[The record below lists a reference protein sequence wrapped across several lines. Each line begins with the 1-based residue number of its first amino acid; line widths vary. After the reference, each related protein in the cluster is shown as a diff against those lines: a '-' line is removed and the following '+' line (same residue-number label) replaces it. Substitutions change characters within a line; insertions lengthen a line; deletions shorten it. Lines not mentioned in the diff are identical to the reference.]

1 MTLEAQTRVAASPLS
16 KREIVRRLGTSA
28 AQLYRL
34 LDQTNYRKSVDQLLA
49 LLQQRRSWS
58 GPTLAEQPNVA
69 FDLVFSQPGTV
80 GARQDG
86 QMVLIVLVPTMTFI
100 IQNACRRIH
109 QGEVMRLGMWTE
121 PLKPAPVRNRLIK
134 LGFIYLLACLVV
146 GFVAT
151 FPFVNELSQL
161 MDNSNAT
168 PQEVMAAF
176 RKPIIL
182 FFVLYLGLS
191 ALFWHAPALVGWH
204 AIPVKQA
211 LFFSMVACWR
221 NKAAFLLYGLC
232 WAAAFFAT
240 QTLGE
245 LLLGAGLSPG
255 TATMVL
261 TPINLAMAAILYASF
276 YPAYRSVFGDPMR
289 NTEQG

>member
-1 MTLEAQTRVAASPLS
+1 MQAAKLPFLYGWYWIQEGLRLFKRQPAALFFWSLITSILINLS
-16 KREIVRRLGTSA
+16 NIFPIV
-28 AQLYRL
+28 
-34 LDQTNYRKSVDQLLA
+34 
-49 LLQQRRSWS
+49 
-58 GPTLAEQPNVA
+58 
-69 FDLVFSQPGTV
+69 
-80 GARQDG
+80 G

-232 WAAAFFAT
+232 WAAAFFAI

-289 NTEQG
+289 DPQAV

>member
-1 MTLEAQTRVAASPLS
+1 MQAAKLPFLYGWYWIQEGVRLFKLQPAALFFWSLITSILINLS
-16 KREIVRRLGTSA
+16 NIF
-28 AQLYRL
+28 
-34 LDQTNYRKSVDQLLA
+34 
-49 LLQQRRSWS
+49 
-58 GPTLAEQPNVA
+58 PII
-69 FDLVFSQPGTV
+69 
-80 GARQDG
+80 G

-100 IQNACRRIH
+100 IQNACRRIYE
-109 QGEVMRLGMWTE
+109 GEVIRLGMWTQ

-134 LGFIYLLACLVV
+134 LGFIYLLACLAV

-151 FPFVNELSQL
+151 FPFVNELTQL
-161 MDNSNAT
+161 MDNSSTAS
-168 PQEVMAAF
+168 PEAVMAAF
-176 RKPIIL
+176 RKPILL

-204 AIPVKQA
+204 AVPVKQA
-211 LFFSMVACWR
+211 LFFSMIACWR

-232 WAAAFFAT
+232 WAGAFFAI

-245 LLLGAGLSPG
+245 LLLGAGLSPS

-276 YPAYRSVFGDPMR
+276 YPAYRSVFGDPAG
-289 NTEQG
+289 EAQHS